1 MCRSAYRPPYDVQ
14 TVPSRM
20 RVQVRGRALVTSRTA
35 DMVTLNGLTN
45 MASGQVTRTARHQ
58 DMSSAGDKDLG
69 RRIKVSVVSL
79 AVFATLLVLQQALLS
94 EQISDLVPQHRLT
107 KNTTA
112 SSAAKDQMRTCAVV
126 GNGGIL
132 LDSHCGDDIDAK
144 DYVIRA
150 NLPALEGFETD
161 VGRRT
166 NMTFVNTNVVKR
178 LDIASK
184 LQDRTRDP
192 YPTRLRHFNNTV
204 IVGNR
209 ESKLVLQAAA
219 GTNGL
224 TLNFWTCKHDLRKNK
239 IINPNGMSTGISL
252 THIYA
257 HIPGNPWEDPE
268 DLSTM
273 DGPTFCDPG
282 ARSLIASRVAGWRF
296 HSRPSSGLT
305 TVLITSTFCSH
316 LSLYG
321 FYPYRDADNKP
332 ISYHYF
338 PDDGVDEAIV
348 NRKKHHL
355 PAEYRLYR
363 ELHTRGVLTLQEGK
377 CERKEN
383 SSLST

>member
-1 MCRSAYRPPYDVQ
+1 MYTTPAASICQTEKKKKKRKCKNRLKRQSAPNLGPY
-14 TVPSRM
+14 S
-20 RVQVRGRALVTSRTA
+20 
-35 DMVTLNGLTN
+35 
-45 MASGQVTRTARHQ
+45 
-58 DMSSAGDKDLG
+58 
-69 RRIKVSVVSL
+69 
-79 AVFATLLVLQQALLS
+79 
-94 EQISDLVPQHRLT
+94 
-107 KNTTA
+107 
-112 SSAAKDQMRTCAVV
+112 TCAVV

-178 LDIASK
+178 LDIASN

-219 GTNGL
+219 RTNGL
-224 TLNFWTCKHDLRKNK
+224 TLYFWTCKHDLRKNK
-239 IINPNGMSTGISL
+239 IINP
-252 THIYA
+252 
-257 HIPGNPWEDPE
+257 
-268 DLSTM
+268 
-273 DGPTFCDPG
+273 
-282 ARSLIASRVAGWRF
+282 IASRVAGWRF

-321 FYPYRDADNKP
+321 FYPYSRDADNKP
-332 ISYHYF
+332 IPYHYF

-355 PAEYRLYR
+355 PTEYRLYR

-377 CERKEN
+377 CERQEN
-383 SSLST
+383 SSLSS